1 MGGEVVLIAVSDVH
15 SPRFLMHYMSALS
28 KHKEECDRAT
38 AVLWAG
44 DMVDKGR
51 VDALAPVVRITKSMC
66 RNARIIASF
75 GNEEYFDREH
85 MFMTRY
91 NDIIWLEDRHLTI
104 ETPSKR
110 IAIYG
115 TRGALDE
122 PTSWQ
127 KKHIPSIRLIYKN
140 KIKKLEE
147 NVSKLK
153 REGYFVIVL
162 MHYAPTYSTLEGEDR
177 GIWKFIGSKQMEDA
191 IKRSRPDIVI
201 HGHAHNSVR
210 YEVKIDGIRIINV
223 ALPARRDVTVIK
235 V

>member
-1 MGGEVVLIAVSDVH
+1 MLFRS
-15 SPRFLMHYMSALS
+15 YMSALS
-28 KHKEECDRAT
+28 RHREECSKAI

-51 VDALAPVVRITKSMC
+51 VDALAPVVKVTKSMC

-85 MFMTRY
+85 MFMSRY
-91 NDIIWLEDRHLTI
+91 NDVIWLEDRHLTVEI
-104 ETPSKR
+104 PGKR

-127 KKHIPSIRLIYKN
+127 KRHIPSIRLIYKN
-140 KIKKLEE
+140 KVKKLEE

-177 GIWKFIGSKQMEDA
+177 SIWKFIGSKRMEEA
-191 IKRSRPDIVI
+191 IRRSKPDLVI
-201 HGHAHNSVR
+201 HGHAHNSIR
-210 YEVKIDGIRIINV
+210 HEARIDGIRVINV
-223 ALPARRDVTVIK
+223 ALPARKDITVIRI
-235 V
+235 